1 MRKVEETVSILPV
14 EVQFYGAELISV
26 ELSLDGQWQKL
37 ELPVAIEKEKRWDGR
52 IGQIWLW

>member
-52 IGQIWLW
+52 VWKIRLW